1 MSRRVKKFQVPKI
14 SPEAMTPQIQA
25 LVDYTNQL
33 AEQAQAAEAEARSLK
48 DELARLKRVKRRS
61 SPVPK

>member
-14 SPEAMTPQIQA
+14 SPEAMTRQIQA